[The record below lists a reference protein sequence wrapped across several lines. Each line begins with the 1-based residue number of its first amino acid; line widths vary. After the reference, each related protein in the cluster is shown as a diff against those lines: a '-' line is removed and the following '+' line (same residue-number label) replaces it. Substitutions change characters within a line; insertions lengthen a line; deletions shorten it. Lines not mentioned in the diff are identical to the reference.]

1 MSMKNLLVIP
11 IMGVYYLLMLVLFP
25 IQLLLIVLS
34 RAFEWLEDFTSDVS
48 GYYEDYLMKPSQT
61 IYRYALRIMKSDKT
75 IQWINE
81 ASEKLKQGKPI
92 E

>member
-1 MSMKNLLVIP
+1 MKKLLVIP

-25 IQLLLIVLS
+25 IQLFLIVLNRS
-34 RAFEWLEDFTSDVS
+34 FEWLEDFTSDVS
-48 GYYEDYLMKPSQT
+48 GYYDDYLMKPSQT

-75 IQWINE
+75 IKWINE

>member
-1 MSMKNLLVIP
+1 MKKLLVIP
-11 IMGVYYLLMLVLFP
+11 IMAAYFLLMLVLFP
-25 IQLLLIVLS
+25 IQLLLVVLN
-34 RAFEWLEDFTSDVS
+34 RAFEWLEDFTNDVS

-81 ASEKLKQGKPI
+81 ASEKLKHGKPI
-92 E
+92 D

>member
-1 MSMKNLLVIP
+1 MKKLLVIP
-11 IMGVYYLLMLVLFP
+11 IMAAYFLLMLVLFP
-25 IQLLLIVLS
+25 IQLLLVVLN

-75 IQWINE
+75 IKWIEE
-81 ASEKLKQGKPI
+81 ASKKLKQGKPI
-92 E
+92 D

>member
-1 MSMKNLLVIP
+1 MKKLLVIP
-11 IMGVYYLLMLVLFP
+11 IMAAYFLLMLVLFP
-25 IQLLLIVLS
+25 IQLLLVVLN

-61 IYRYALRIMKSDKT
+61 IYRYALRIMKSDK
-75 IQWINE
+75 IIKWIEE

-92 E
+92 D

>member
-1 MSMKNLLVIP
+1 MKKLLVIP
-11 IMGVYYLLMLVLFP
+11 IMAAYFLLMLVLFP
-25 IQLLLIVLS
+25 IQLLLVVLN

-75 IQWINE
+75 IKWIEE

-92 E
+92 D

>member
-1 MSMKNLLVIP
+1 MAKLLVIP
-11 IMGVYYLLMLVLFP
+11 IMAVYFLLMLVLFP
-25 IQLLLIVLS
+25 IQLLLVVLN

-75 IQWINE
+75 IKWIEE

-92 E
+92 D

>member
-1 MSMKNLLVIP
+1 MAA
-11 IMGVYYLLMLVLFP
+11 YFLLMLVLFP
-25 IQLLLIVLS
+25 IQLLLVVLN

-75 IQWINE
+75 IKWMEE
-81 ASEKLKQGKPI
+81 ASEKLKRGKPI
-92 E
+92 D

>member
-1 MSMKNLLVIP
+1 MKKLLVIP
-11 IMGVYYLLMLVLFP
+11 IMAAYFLLMLVLFP
-25 IQLLLIVLS
+25 IQLLLIVLN

-61 IYRYALRIMKSDKT
+61 IYRYALRIMKSDK
-75 IQWINE
+75 IIKWIEE

-92 E
+92 D

>member
-1 MSMKNLLVIP
+1 MKKLLVIP
-11 IMGVYYLLMLVLFP
+11 IMAVYFLLMLVLFP
-25 IQLLLIVLS
+25 IQLLLVVLNRS
-34 RAFEWLEDFTSDVS
+34 FEWLEGFTSDVS

-75 IQWINE
+75 IKWIEE

-92 E
+92 D

>member
-1 MSMKNLLVIP
+1 MKKLLVIP
-11 IMGVYYLLMLVLFP
+11 IMAAYFLLMLVLFP
-25 IQLLLIVLS
+25 IQLLMIILN

-75 IQWINE
+75 IKWINE

-92 E
+92 D